1 MFSKKHKAT
10 SDNFSYICSS
20 KLKGNNALCDCL
32 NLTGQQTDDLVVD
45 YIKGELDNFDAFT
58 SALENLKKEYEKEQ
72 NDDKTDK
79 IKKNIEV
86 TQSEI
91 NTLVNRLTDTTL
103 SQVSINAIDKKI
115 VEQTEYLH
123 TLESELEEQSQSDDN
138 IDFDTDALIES
149 IKSFKNL
156 FDDLSIYDKRQ
167 IIRLLI
173 QKIEWDGE
181 NLHIFMYGE

>member
-1 MFSKKHKAT
+1 M
-10 SDNFSYICSS
+10 
-20 KLKGNNALCDCL
+20 
-32 NLTGQQTDDLVVD
+32 
-45 YIKGELDNFDAFT
+45 
-58 SALENLKKEYEKEQ
+58 
-72 NDDKTDK
+72 
-79 IKKNIEV
+79 
-86 TQSEI
+86 
-91 NTLVNRLTDTTL
+91 TDTTL
-103 SQVSINAIDKKI
+103 SQVAVSAIDKKI

-123 TLESELEEQSQSDDN
+123 VLEKELAEQNQSDDN

-149 IKSFKNL
+149 VKSFKNL